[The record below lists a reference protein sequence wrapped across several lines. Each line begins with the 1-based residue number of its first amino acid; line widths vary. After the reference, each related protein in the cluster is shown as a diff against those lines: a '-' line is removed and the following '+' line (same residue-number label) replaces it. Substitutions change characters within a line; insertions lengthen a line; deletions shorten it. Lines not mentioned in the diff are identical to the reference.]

1 MPSLND
7 CGWNSHGD
15 SDRPAIAN
23 QTCHV
28 VIKKTYC
35 APYRETNVSITVCAA
50 MFMDGVMW
58 LDAYVVYRD
67 TKLARMFMP
76 RLVDL

>member
-15 SDRPAIAN
+15 SDNAAIAN

-28 VIKKTYC
+28 VMAKTYC
-35 APYRETNVSITVCAA
+35 APYRETSVSITVCAA
-50 MFMDGVMW
+50 IVMDGVTCE
-58 LDAYVVYRD
+58 DAYAVYRS
-67 TKLARMFMP
+67 TKLERMFMP
-76 RLVDL
+76 RFVDL